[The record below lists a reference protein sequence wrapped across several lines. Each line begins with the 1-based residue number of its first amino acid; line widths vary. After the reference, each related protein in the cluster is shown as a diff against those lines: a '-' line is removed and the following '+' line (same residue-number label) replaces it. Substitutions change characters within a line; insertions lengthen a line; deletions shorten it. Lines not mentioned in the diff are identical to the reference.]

1 MKRSHSVPEYLLS
14 HERLDALMALLLE
27 KEQALSSLGAKDFG
41 PRVTD
46 GEMAKRLLSRVSGC
60 TRKVLGLSGLEVVE
74 PELTLRHNLSRLP
87 AQTIKS
93 YLFFVLLCSVLAL
106 AAASQEFRTPYIPSI
121 IIVALG
127 QLLLIPLLVHRRT
140 MLHLEHQCQYVRTGE
155 GKGTIVVEELHSV
168 PFQSYLAHEYG
179 HHLLSSLSIEPEEP
193 WVKEGWTRLVQWRVV
208 NQLAEEEGNPAFLHH
223 ALFQIVSELKF
234 VCTLIAGFHNR
245 RLPRKIL
252 RIRTLYHFNPLY
264 NLITGT
270 PGVHTGKLLEHALGT
285 AVFFL
290 ECREK
295 GIDKVLSTILLS
307 LTEDL
312 KGALLR
318 HGHCGLMFDVG
329 RSSFYS

>member
-1 MKRSHSVPEYLLS
+1 MKRSYSVPEYLLS

-27 KEQALSSLGAKDFG
+27 KEQTLSSLKAEDFG

-46 GEMAKRLLSRVSGC
+46 AGMAKHLLSRISGC
-60 TRKVLGLSGLEVVE
+60 TRNVLGLSGLEVVE

-87 AQTIKS
+87 TQTLKS

-106 AAASQEFRTPYIPSI
+106 AAASQEFRTGYIPPI

-127 QLLLIPLLVHRRT
+127 QLLLIPMLVHRRT
-140 MLHLEHQCQYVRTGE
+140 RLHLEHQCQYVRTGK
-155 GKGTIVVEELHSV
+155 GKGTILVEELHSV

-179 HHLLSSLSIEPEEP
+179 HHLLSSLSVEPKEP
-193 WVKEGWTRLVQWRVV
+193 WVKEGWARLVQWRVV

-270 PGVHTGKLLEHALGT
+270 PSVHTGKLLAHALGT

-290 ECREK
+290 ECRER
-295 GIDKVLSTILLS
+295 GTDNVLSDHLVLASRGI
-307 LTEDL
+307 
-312 KGALLR
+312 
-318 HGHCGLMFDVG
+318 
-329 RSSFYS
+329 